1 MTSRVGTRP
10 TGTDGTDFRHREK
23 VAMQYNQGPLLKRRI
38 RVVFM
43 LHFALW
49 LLMFVRLFPE
59 LCLRFGFKTRSLV
72 EKWPFPQSNLWEYV
86 WCFGS
91 LVPTVFGYLSLNKNR
106 AGLMRIAVTGTVVFG
121 LGSVVVGCF
130 QNALELL
137 EYYGTRKARHFF
149 YGFPL
154 IVLIYIFFS
163 LCVQVHGFSVYFGY
177 KLYSLWS
184 QHSARKSR

>member
-1 MTSRVGTRP
+1 MTSRAGPRP

-23 VAMQYNQGPLLKRRI
+23 VAVQYNQGPLLKRRI

-72 EKWPFPQSNLWEYV
+72 EK
-86 WCFGS
+86 
-91 LVPTVFGYLSLNKNR
+91 
-106 AGLMRIAVTGTVVFG
+106 
-121 LGSVVVGCF
+121 
-130 QNALELL
+130 
-137 EYYGTRKARHFF
+137 
-149 YGFPL
+149 
-154 IVLIYIFFS
+154 
-163 LCVQVHGFSVYFGY
+163 VHGFSVYFGY